1 MAIQKVKMFTVDMI
15 NMTVKLKNNL
25 EFYIIVSNLKLY
37 MYISSTQKTM
47 SHTHTYLTKVK

>member
-1 MAIQKVKMFTVDMI
+1 MFTVDMI